1 MNDSELDAIIRLLDD
16 PDPTVYNILE
26 HRLVSEGTGVLGRL
40 RSALGDNPGRLLK
53 NRISNITHLIRKNDI
68 AESLA
73 KWKDD
78 DSDLLQG
85 AWIVSKYE
93 YPDKGYNSLR
103 DDFKSMAENLET
115 IDFKNFSPLEQIKFV
130 NHIFFK
136 KLRFS
141 ASVPPNFF
149 LPDNSFITYALDHRT
164 GNTITMAVTYML
176 LAQHSQIPLY
186 GVNLPKNF
194 ILAYVSPDDNRP
206 LFYINPFNQG
216 AVLNEDEI
224 VFFLKQQSIP
234 PQSQFFNRCP
244 NTVIIQRLLHNLKSS
259 YERLKWTHCVK
270 EIDGFLK
277 IFKNELSAKIE
288 WE

>member
-1 MNDSELDAIIRLLDD
+1 MNSSELDAIIRLLDD
-16 PDPTVYNILE
+16 PDPTVYNVLE
-26 HRLVSEGTGVLGRL
+26 QKLVSEGIGVLDSL
-40 RSALGDNPGRLLK
+40 RSVLNQNPGRLLK
-53 NRISNITHLIRKNDI
+53 NRIDNITHQIRKNDI
-68 AESLA
+68 VQSLSQ
-73 KWKDD
+73 WKENDN
-78 DSDLLQG
+78 DLLKG

-93 YPDKGYNSLR
+93 YPDRGYSALLN
-103 DDFKSMAENLET
+103 DFNTLAGKLEIIET
-115 IDFKNFSPLEQIKFV
+115 QNFSPLEQIRIV

-136 KLRFS
+136 QLKFISS
-141 ASVPPNFF
+141 APPDYF
-149 LPDNSFITYALDHRT
+149 LPDNSFITYTLDHRT
-164 GNTITMAVTYML
+164 GNTITMAVAYML
-176 LAQHSQIPLY
+176 LAQHCRLPLY

-224 VFFLKQQSIP
+224 VFFLKQQNIS
-234 PQSQFFNRCP
+234 PQSQFFNKCP
-244 NTVIIQRLLHNLKSS
+244 NTVIIQRLLHNLKSA
-259 YERLKWTHCVK
+259 YERLKWTHCVR

>member
-1 MNDSELDAIIRLLDD
+1 MNSGELDAIIRLLDD

-26 HRLVSEGTGVLGRL
+26 QKLVSEGTGVLGSL
-40 RSALGDNPGRLLK
+40 CSVLDHNPGRLLK
-53 NRISNITHLIRKNDI
+53 TRIGNITHQIRKNDI
-68 AESLA
+68 AQSLSQ
-73 KWKDD
+73 WKDND
-78 DSDLLQG
+78 DDLLKG

-93 YPDKGYNSLR
+93 YPDRGYASLL
-103 DDFKSMAENLET
+103 DDFNTLAGRLEV
-115 IDFKNFSPLEQIKFV
+115 IDTQNFSPLEQIKIV

-136 KLRFS
+136 QLKFS
-141 ASVPPNFF
+141 SSAPPDFF
-149 LPDNSFITYALDHRT
+149 LPDNSFITYTLDRRT
-164 GNTITMAVTYML
+164 GNTITMAVVYML
-176 LAQHSQIPLY
+176 FAQHCRIPLY

-194 ILAYVSPDDNRP
+194 ILAYVSPEDNHP

-224 VFFLKQQSIP
+224 VFFLKQQNIS
-234 PQSQFFNRCP
+234 PQSQFFNKCP

-259 YERLKWTHCVK
+259 YERLKWTHCVR

-277 IFKNELSAKIE
+277 IFKNGLSAKIE